1 VNFEDRYLVVADAFT
16 ERVHGVTA
24 WGAPTPCDGWVA
36 SDVVRHLV
44 EWVPGFVA
52 AFAGLDS
59 SPVRSVDD
67 DPAGAWSDLDAQL
80 RGWLADPTVADS
92 VVEGP
97 MGAMPV
103 ADLIDRFVTTDV
115 WIHTWDLA
123 RSAGLDDLLVEQE
136 SMEAVLAGMEPMDAA
151 LRSSGHYGPRVAVAP
166 DASVQDRL
174 LAFMGRD
181 PNWSPPT

>member
-1 VNFEDRYLVVADAFT
+1 MNAEDRYLVVADAFT
-16 ERVHGVTA
+16 DRVRGVTR

-36 SDVVRHLV
+36 RDIVRHLV
-44 EWVPGFVA
+44 EWVPGFMV
-52 AFAGLDS
+52 AFAEVDS
-59 SPVRSVDD
+59 SPVRSVED
-67 DPAGAWSDLDAQL
+67 DPVGAWSDLDAQL
-80 RGWLADPTVADS
+80 RGWLDDPAVAGR

-123 RSAGLDDLLVEQE
+123 RSAALDDRLVDQE
-136 SMEAVLAGMEPMDAA
+136 SMEPMLVGMEPIDAA
-151 LRSSGHYGPRVAVAP
+151 LRSSGHYGPRVAVSP